1 MLTAT
6 RPRTN
11 KGVGSGRF
19 KHSFKGCIALQ
30 VEHWSNLFRR
40 YHECRHSH
48 LCLYVP
54 PTRNDNML
62 GTVIAILPTYWG
74 EGNERTIP
82 RSELVIYYYVYNT
95 PIYPFKIFPP
105 PTYDWAKAAVREVLR
120 RTGNQMNMALIIVW
134 WFMNRIIC
142 PPRDH
147 STPLSQWLTAKA
159 AVRRDWWVKAASP
172 RMCF

>member
-1 MLTAT
+1 MIRSQGWGKIWCYRVPLYPCILRNLPSRGVCILRRIDVNCDETQNEQGG
-6 RPRTN
+6 R
-11 KGVGSGRF
+11 VGS
-19 KHSFKGCIALQ
+19 LQ
-30 VEHWSNLFRR
+30 TLIQRVYSSAHWSNLFRR

-105 PTYDWAKAAVREVLR
+105 PRMIEQKLQLEKCCGGLEIKW
-120 RTGNQMNMALIIVW
+120 I
-134 WFMNRIIC
+134 
-142 PPRDH
+142 
-147 STPLSQWLTAKA
+147 WLL
-159 AVRRDWWVKAASP
+159 
-172 RMCF
+172 